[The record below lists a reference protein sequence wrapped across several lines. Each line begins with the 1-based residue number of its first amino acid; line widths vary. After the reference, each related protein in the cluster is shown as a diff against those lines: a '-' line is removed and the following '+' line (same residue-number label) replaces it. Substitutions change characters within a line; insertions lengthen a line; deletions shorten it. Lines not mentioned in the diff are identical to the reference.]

1 MYSPDYL
8 VNSGG
13 VIAIA
18 SEINNTELT
27 LDKQLGEIGN
37 RLKVVLEK
45 SNKNNE
51 STELVAKD
59 IAWERIK
66 SSS

>member
-1 MYSPDYL
+1 ML
-8 VNSGG
+8 KIEK
-13 VIAIA
+13 VIYWIL
-18 SEINNTELT
+18 E
-27 LDKQLGEIGN
+27 KQLGEIGN

-45 SNKNNE
+45 SIKNNE

-66 SSS
+66 RSS